1 MRVLNE
7 LRFTFSYLL
16 FWLLTSGVDAGVIG
30 VPMGNEDSNVTAVFF
45 RWSEGF
51 ELNAG
56 EIRCATDR
64 SSEDPSNTFLRAYP
78 EMKGECM
85 TETFKLDLLMFASIL
100 FVDDVYFPRAPA
112 DDDDDY
118 NVSQR
123 YRCDSNSSLFVY
135 NPQTRR
141 VHLVSNG
148 HCLVVSRMTYH
159 YHASSNY
166 PTMRLLKS
174 IDCKLAATNES
185 TSSLIW
191 GSEFR
196 LVRDND
202 SKSKLALRF
211 ISPTDGHEWAI
222 VIRVTNLIVA
232 DKLQGRRDRLV
243 EPILEIVH
251 D

>member
-1 MRVLNE
+1 MAVLNE

-30 VPMGNEDSNVTAVFF
+30 VPMGNEDSNVTSVFF

-56 EIRCATDR
+56 EIRCATDQ
-64 SSEDPSNTFLRAYP
+64 STEDPSNRYLRAYP
-78 EMKGECM
+78 EMKGVYM
-85 TETFKLDLLMFASIL
+85 TVTLELDLLMLASIL
-100 FVDDVYFPRAPA
+100 FVDDVYFPRAPH
-112 DDDDDY
+112 DDHD
-118 NVSQR
+118 NNMIQR

-159 YHASSNY
+159 YHARSNY

-232 DKLQGRRDRLV
+232 DEIQQRSDRLV
-243 EPILEIVH
+243 EPILEIASA
-251 D
+251 

>member
-1 MRVLNE
+1 MAVLNE
-7 LRFTFSYLL
+7 HRFMFSYLL
-16 FWLLTSGVDAGVIG
+16 FWLLVNGVDGGIIEESMV
-30 VPMGNEDSNVTAVFF
+30 NEDSNVTAVFF
-45 RWSEGF
+45 RWSRGF
-51 ELNAG
+51 ELNAA

-64 SSEDPSNTFLRAYP
+64 STEDPSNRYLRAYP

-85 TETFKLDLLMFASIL
+85 TVTLELDLLMFASIL
-100 FVDDVYFPRAPA
+100 FVDDVYFPRAPH

-148 HCLVVSRMTYH
+148 HCLVVSQRSYH
-159 YHASSNY
+159 YIARSNY
-166 PTMRLLKS
+166 PPIRLLKS
-174 IDCKLAATNES
+174 IDCKRAATDES
-185 TSSLIW
+185 TSALIW

-211 ISPTDGHEWAI
+211 ISPTDGHEWTI
-222 VIRVTNLIVA
+222 VIRVTNLIIA